1 MLHSSSS
8 LQHYTT
14 VNCKARINKNIRGAL
29 IEVTHAQQ
37 YAARCHALQEKREV
51 TGRMGRRKQKKS
63 TQKSPPNRGVITR
76 NALRTQP
83 SASNANVTIS
93 GRKRS
98 NPNAEEA
105 TAAKRYRGKR
115 IMKKDVPKLLK
126 KVMEAL
132 EDTDSESDGELE
144 TPITEE
150 APTMAEEQ
158 RTAP

>member
-14 VNCKARINKNIRGAL
+14 VNCKAGINKNIRGAP

-63 TQKSPPNRGVITR
+63 TQKSPPTRGVTTR

-83 SASNANVTIS
+83 SASIANATVS
-93 GRKRS
+93 GC

-105 TAAKRYRGKR
+105 TAAKRSHGKR

-126 KVMEAL
+126 KVMEDL
-132 EDTDSESDGELE
+132 EDTDSESDGEPE

-150 APTMAEEQ
+150 VLMIAEEQ
-158 RTAP
+158 TDSTVGM